1 MIWEIKN
8 ELTLISLSILVVL
21 AISFVFSYSGGLTG
35 FAVLDEQTP
44 SEELIDYGNVTR
56 EDALVV
62 INESEKLVQDMKD
75 RGFSGEFV
83 GDAMIETRRVFE
95 QAEFAEI
102 LRNNSIPNNDFKK
115 IQARKELKLV
125 NWAKLDYSSVMIA
138 AKDVKKRYDDALR
151 LTDLIEIQ
159 ADQVKGALEDP
170 SLSTASLFPRLA
182 DLNATSVLEIL
193 DEMRTA
199 INDGRYEEAEQLLD
213 EAKLEY
219 ETQKLELTTL
229 ASLKRSSRNVFQRY
243 WYLIIIFLGV
253 MGFGGFYV
261 YNKMQLKKL
270 KKDIRKMKFE
280 KESLIDLMKKNQI
293 NRFQEDNI
301 SELVYN
307 IRAKKYQERINK
319 ISQSL
324 PVLESRLGKVIKK
337 DKKVLKKPAEV
348 NKNEKRR

>member
-1 MIWEIKN
+1 MIIKIKN
-8 ELTLISLSILVVL
+8 ELALIGLSILIVL
-21 AISFVFSYSGGLTG
+21 GISFIFFYSAGLTG
-35 FAVLDEQTP
+35 FAVLNPQDSSGEF
-44 SEELIDYGNVTR
+44 IDYGNVTR

-83 GDAMIETRRVFE
+83 EDALIETKRVFD
-95 QAEFAEI
+95 QAQFAEI
-102 LRNNSIPNNDFKK
+102 LRNNSIPSNDFRK
-115 IQARKELKLV
+115 IQAREELKLV
-125 NWAKLDYSSVMIA
+125 NWAKIDYSAVFIS

-159 ADQVKGALEDP
+159 ADQVKAALEDP
-170 SLSTASLFPRLA
+170 SLSTASLFPRLS

-229 ASLKRSSRNVFQRY
+229 ASLKRSSRNVIQRY
-243 WYLIIIFLGV
+243 WYLVIMFLGIF
-253 MGFGGFYV
+253 GFGGFFGFKKV
-261 YNKMQLKKL
+261 KLIKL
-270 KKDIRKMKFE
+270 KNRFQKMKVE
-280 KESLIDLMKKNQI
+280 KESLIDLMRKTQTE
-293 NRFQEDNI
+293 RFKENKI

-307 IRAKKYQERINK
+307 IRINKYQQRINK
-319 ISQSL
+319 ISQIL
-324 PVLESRLGKVIKK
+324 PVLESRLVKKKKEIKK
-337 DKKVLKKPAEV
+337 V
-348 NKNEKRR
+348 